1 MDLLVFKQC
10 SNHKGFSYSVG
21 IRNLI
26 QYKIDP
32 LTFENDCCITE
43 PFQSNKEVEGL
54 CPTRNSANLISGA
67 TLQSTQIQAGPKFAK
82 EMTPT
87 VRNTL
92 K

>member
-1 MDLLVFKQC
+1 M
-10 SNHKGFSYSVG
+10 
-21 IRNLI
+21 
-26 QYKIDP
+26 
-32 LTFENDCCITE
+32 
-43 PFQSNKEVEGL
+43 EVEGL

-67 TLQSTQIQAGPKFAK
+67 TLQSTLQIQAGPKFAK

>member
-1 MDLLVFKQC
+1 MIVAL
-10 SNHKGFSYSVG
+10 
-21 IRNLI
+21 RNLFN
-26 QYKIDP
+26 QTRKLKVYA
-32 LTFENDCCITE
+32 
-43 PFQSNKEVEGL
+43 

-67 TLQSTQIQAGPKFAK
+67 TLQSTLQIQAGPKFAK